1 MIEITTEL
9 VCPLIDTQFPQW
21 RDLTITPVEKSGHD
35 NRTFH
40 LGSEMTVR
48 LPSHASYAPA
58 VEKEA
63 KWLPVFKPQLS
74 LPIPVPLAKGEPTA
88 QYPLPWSVNQWIEGE
103 TVTYSNIRDMNEF
116 AEDLASFLLELE
128 AIDASNGVPAGVQNF
143 HRGGNLAVYDQEA
156 KSVIERLS
164 GKYDQK
170 LLTEIWELALATSY
184 EATPMWLHGDV
195 AVGNLLVQNGRLCG
209 VIDFGTMGVSDPS
222 SDLVMAWN
230 FFDDISRQL
239 FLSRMNLGEDA
250 IDRPRGWAL
259 WKALI
264 SYQRNEP
271 GSELSNWGERWIFP
285 LLKAKCYSA
294 CSYA

>member
-1 MIEITTEL
+1 M
-9 VCPLIDTQFPQW
+9 
-21 RDLTITPVEKSGHD
+21 
-35 NRTFH
+35 
-40 LGSEMTVR
+40 
-48 LPSHASYAPA
+48 
-58 VEKEA
+58 
-63 KWLPVFKPQLS
+63 
-74 LPIPVPLAKGEPTA
+74 
-88 QYPLPWSVNQWIEGE
+88 
-103 TVTYSNIRDMNEF
+103 
-116 AEDLASFLLELE
+116 LELE

-156 KSVIERLS
+156 RSVIERLS

-170 LLTEIWELALATSY
+170 LLTEIWELTLATSY
-184 EATPMWLHGDV
+184 QATPMWLHGDV